1 MNLNPLFPAEAGT
14 QVFYP
19 GRGGFGKSLGPRM
32 RGGERRKDA
41 VMADDAMAAEAQG
54 YLTPERVMMRDVARA
69 FVRDEVLPAANRLD
83 PIKGDIPR
91 ELIDKMG
98 ELGFFAILIPEEY
111 GGLGL
116 GAFEYCLVAE
126 ELARGWMSVASIIAR
141 GNSFYRSI
149 PGEGDERRRKIEL
162 MAKGQYLGAA
172 ALSEPGTGSDLSGV
186 QCRARREGDEWVL
199 NGSKYWCT
207 FADGA
212 DYISVLCRIDDPSA
226 PSGRAGT
233 TSVSVEKPK
242 GELPKGCTGSPI
254 PKIGYFG
261 WRTWE
266 LHFDNVRAPVR
277 VSETGNPEA
286 GRAVQGVAFG
296 LGLARAHTA
305 ARSIGLAR
313 GALEDAIAYAKERV
327 QFGQPISDFQ
337 AIRFKI
343 ATMATEVEAA
353 RQLMYYVCSEIDA
366 GRAGRVETSMVKLF
380 ASEMAERVT
389 SEALQIFGGA
399 GYTTLHPIERYWRDA
414 RLTKI
419 FEGTS
424 EIQQRII
431 ADALLGKPTI
441 RGSN

>member
-1 MNLNPLFPAEAGT
+1 
-14 QVFYP
+14 
-19 GRGGFGKSLGPRM
+19 
-32 RGGERRKDA
+32 
-41 VMADDAMAAEAQG
+41 MADHAATAATEG
-54 YLTPERVMMRDVARA
+54 YLTPERIMMRDVARQ
-69 FVRDEVLPAANRLD
+69 FTREVVLPAANRLD
-83 PIKGDIPR
+83 PVKGDMPR
-91 ELIDKMG
+91 ELIEAMG
-98 ELGFFAILIPEEY
+98 ELGFFGILIPEEL

-141 GNSFYRSI
+141 GNSFYRSV
-149 PGEGDERRRKIEL
+149 PGEGEERRRKIGL

-186 QCRARREGDEWVL
+186 TCRARRDGDDWVIT
-199 NGSKYWCT
+199 GSKYWCT

-212 DYISVLCRIDDPSA
+212 DYISVLCRIDDPDA

-261 WRTWE
+261 WKTWE
-266 LHFDNVRAPVR
+266 LHFDEVRAPVR
-277 VSETGNPEA
+277 APVDGNPEA

-305 ARSIGLAR
+305 ARSIGLAQ
-313 GALEDAIAYAKERV
+313 GALEDAMAYAKERI

-343 ATMATEVEAA
+343 ASMATEIQAA

-431 ADALLGKPTI
+431 ADSLLGKPTI

>member
-1 MNLNPLFPAEAGT
+1 
-14 QVFYP
+14 
-19 GRGGFGKSLGPRM
+19 
-32 RGGERRKDA
+32 
-41 VMADDAMAAEAQG
+41 MADDASGAAASG
-54 YLTPERVMMRDVARA
+54 YLTPERIMMRDVARQ
-69 FVRDEVLPAANRLD
+69 FVRDEVLPTANRLD
-83 PIKGDIPR
+83 PVKGDIPA
-91 ELIDKMG
+91 ELIAKMG

-149 PGEGDERRRKIEL
+149 PGEGEELRRKIER

-186 QCRARREGDEWVL
+186 TCKARRDGDEWVIT
-199 NGSKYWCT
+199 GAKYWCT

-212 DYISVLCRIDDPSA
+212 DFISVLCRIDDDSA
-226 PSGRAGT
+226 PAGRGRT
-233 TSVSVEKPK
+233 ISISVEKPK
-242 GELPKGCTGSPI
+242 GELPQNCSGAPI

-261 WRTWE
+261 WKTWE
-266 LHFDNVRAPVR
+266 LSFDGTRTPIRSGAAGTSEQGGSAHRA
-277 VSETGNPEA
+277 
-286 GRAVQGVAFG
+286 VAFG

-305 ARSIGLAR
+305 ARSIGLAQ
-313 GALEDAIAYAKERV
+313 GALEDAIAYAKERI

-366 GRAGRVETSMVKLF
+366 GRGGRIETSMVKLF
-380 ASEMAERVT
+380 ASEMAEKVT

-431 ADALLGKPTI
+431 ADTLLGKPTI

>member
-1 MNLNPLFPAEAGT
+1 
-14 QVFYP
+14 
-19 GRGGFGKSLGPRM
+19 
-32 RGGERRKDA
+32 
-41 VMADDAMAAEAQG
+41 MADDDAAPENTG
-54 YLTPERVMMRDVARA
+54 YMTPERTMIRDLARE
-69 FVRDEVLPAANRLD
+69 FTRNEVLPLANRLD
-83 PIKGDIPR
+83 TLHEDMPR
-91 ELIDKMG
+91 ELIEKMG
-98 ELGFFAILIPEEY
+98 DLGFFGILVPAEY

-149 PGEGDERRRKIEL
+149 PGEGAEREAKIRL
-162 MAKGQYLGAA
+162 MAQGRYLGAA
-172 ALSEPGTGSDLSGV
+172 SLSEPSTGSDLSSV
-186 QCRARREGDEWVL
+186 SCMARREGDEWVITG
-199 NGSKYWCT
+199 NKYWCT

-226 PSGRAGT
+226 PGGRSGT

-242 GELPKGCTGSPI
+242 GELPKGVTGSPI

-266 LHFDNVRAPVR
+266 LHFDNVRAPAR
-277 VSETGNPEA
+277 ISETGNPEA

-305 ARSIGLAR
+305 ARSIGLAK

-337 AIRFKI
+337 AIRFKL
-343 ATMATEVEAA
+343 ATMATEIQAA
-353 RQLMYYVCSEIDA
+353 RQLMYYCCSEIDA

-389 SEALQIFGGA
+389 SDALQIFGGA
-399 GYTTLHPIERYWRDA
+399 GYTTLYPIERYWRDA

>member
-1 MNLNPLFPAEAGT
+1 
-14 QVFYP
+14 
-19 GRGGFGKSLGPRM
+19 
-32 RGGERRKDA
+32 
-41 VMADDAMAAEAQG
+41 
-54 YLTPERVMMRDVARA
+54 MMRDMARQFA
-69 FVRDEVLPAANRLD
+69 REEVLPAANRLD
-83 PIKGDIPR
+83 PVKGDMPR
-91 ELIDKMG
+91 ELIEQMG
-98 ELGFFAILIPEEY
+98 ELGFFGILIPEEY

-149 PGEGDERRRKIEL
+149 PGEGEARRRKIE
-162 MAKGQYLGAA
+162 ADGQGPVPGRGGAVGAGHRLGPLRRHLPRPPRRRRVGDHRQQVLVHVRRRRRTTSACSAASTIRRRPAGAA
-172 ALSEPGTGSDLSGV
+172 A
-186 QCRARREGDEWVL
+186 
-199 NGSKYWCT
+199 
-207 FADGA
+207 
-212 DYISVLCRIDDPSA
+212 PSR
-226 PSGRAGT
+226 SRWR
-233 TSVSVEKPK
+233 SRK
-242 GELPKGCTGSPI
+242 GELPAGCTGAPI

-261 WRTWE
+261 WKTWE
-266 LHFDNVRAPVR
+266 LRFDGARAAGPHA
-277 VSETGNPEA
+277 SGTGDHEA
-286 GRAVQGVAFG
+286 GRAHAGRRLRPRPRPRPHRRPLDRPG
-296 LGLARAHTA
+296 ARARWRTPSPTP
-305 ARSIGLAR
+305 RSASSSASR
-313 GALEDAIAYAKERV
+313 SR
-327 QFGQPISDFQ
+327 DFQ

-343 ATMATEVEAA
+343 ASMATEVEAA

-431 ADALLGKPTI
+431 ADTLLGKPTI